1 MGEDGRA
8 VALHM
13 LIEPDARAGLGHDR
27 CERGLAHLKRIAA
40 TPPLNRLWK
49 APARPGLSFVPKL
62 ERWRKAAADCNFTRQ
77 GADLLRVFVIFFVT
91 DERL

>member
-1 MGEDGRA
+1 M
-8 VALHM
+8 
-13 LIEPDARAGLGHDR
+13 
-27 CERGLAHLKRIAA
+27 
-40 TPPLNRLWK
+40 TPPLDRLWK